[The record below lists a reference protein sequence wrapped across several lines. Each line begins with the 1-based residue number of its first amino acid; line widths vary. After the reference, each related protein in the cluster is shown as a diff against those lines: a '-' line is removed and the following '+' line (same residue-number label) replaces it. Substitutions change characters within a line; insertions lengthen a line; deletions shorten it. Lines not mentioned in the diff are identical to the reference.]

1 MATERNIFEQY
12 CDVAINEILEKGYMR
27 SDFDWDVYRHGREIK
42 YIFRIYDKPDE
53 NMIAYFVV
61 LLKLKDNQIIMIDDL
76 SKEKRMYD
84 FSLEKIGHK
93 TIPADSYFVMG
104 DNREVSADSRI
115 PEIGVINKKKI
126 LGRAK
131 IVIWP
136 LNKIG
141 SVK

>member
-61 LLKLKDNQIIMIDDL
+61 LLKLKDNQIIRDHIFRSDTMRVLIRI
-76 SKEKRMYD
+76 KKRI
-84 FSLEKIGHK
+84 SLRDMKNTM
-93 TIPADSYFVMG
+93 TI
-104 DNREVSADSRI
+104 
-115 PEIGVINKKKI
+115 
-126 LGRAK
+126 L
-131 IVIWP
+131 
-136 LNKIG
+136 
-141 SVK
+141 